1 MRFSA
6 LSQLH
11 LRCRYEQFIPGALHP
26 DGRRYL
32 PQVVVTPL
40 DAGPD
45 TAPDTKLWLVDR
57 HHRVDPELAGRV
69 ISARL
74 LCALSAVQLQ
84 TPPFRAGFTPS
95 PHSAPAAPLSEPI
108 VYGRVAAVLAW
119 EVQREHLPFE
129 TLYTELVI
137 ALADEATIGLRTT
150 LSAPRIA
157 DLVGSDHLS
166 AGDWI
171 EVRRSR
177 IDILALEPINVAA
190 SPIRMPQTPS

>member
-32 PQVVVTPL
+32 PQVIMTPL

-57 HHRVDPELAGRV
+57 HHRVDPELAGQV
-69 ISARL
+69 IIARL
-74 LCALSAVQLQ
+74 LCALSTVQLQ
-84 TPPFRAGFTPS
+84 NPPFRAGFTSLTPIT
-95 PHSAPAAPLSEPI
+95 PATPLSEPI
-108 VYGRVAAVLAW
+108 VYGRVAAILAW
-119 EVQREHLPFE
+119 EVEREHLPFE

-157 DLVGSDHLS
+157 DLIGRDHL
-166 AGDWI
+166 ALGDWI

-177 IDILALEPINVAA
+177 IDILALEPFNIAA
-190 SPIRMPQTPS
+190 SPPRVPQ

>member
-1 MRFSA
+1 MRFSV

-32 PQVVVTPL
+32 PQLIMTPL

-57 HHRVDPELAGRV
+57 HHRVDPELAGKV
-69 ISARL
+69 IIARL
-74 LCALSAVQLQ
+74 LCALSTVQLQ
-84 TPPFRAGFTPS
+84 NPPFRAGFTS
-95 PHSAPAAPLSEPI
+95 LTSITPATPLSEPI
-108 VYGRVAAVLAW
+108 VYGRVAAILTW
-119 EVQREHLPFE
+119 EVEREHLPFE

-157 DLVGSDHLS
+157 DLIGRDHL
-166 AGDWI
+166 ALGDWI

-177 IDILALEPINVAA
+177 IDILALEPFNVAT
-190 SPIRMPQTPS
+190 SPPRVAQ

>member
-6 LSQLH
+6 LGQLH

-32 PQVVVTPL
+32 PQVVITPL
-40 DAGPD
+40 AAGPD

-57 HHRVDPELAGRV
+57 HHRVDPELAGQ
-69 ISARL
+69 IAIARL
-74 LCALSAVQLQ
+74 LCALSTVQLQ
-84 TPPFRAGFTPS
+84 TPPFRAGF
-95 PHSAPAAPLSEPI
+95 APPTHGKPTTPLSEPI

-137 ALADEATIGLRTT
+137 ALDDEATIGLRTT
-150 LSAPRIA
+150 LSAPRLA
-157 DLVGSDHLS
+157 DLIGCDHLTI
-166 AGDWI
+166 GDWI

-177 IDILALEPINVAA
+177 IDILALEADTVVTA
-190 SPIRMPQTPS
+190 